1 MQEIFTITSQIA
13 VGVVIAVVAQWIRD
27 LLQDRKLKKQ
37 PPVAPG
43 GLSMRFRG
51 SFWINAPSKD
61 HNHHKKRLK
70 PKRSRN
76 KR

>member
-1 MQEIFTITSQIA
+1 MEDLATITIQIV
-13 VGVVIAVVAQWIRD
+13 VGVVSAVVAQWIYD
-27 LLQDRKLKKQ
+27 LLQDHKLKKQ